1 MIELITDN
9 CSLITD
15 KAMTLKEQLIKEI
28 EQTPDTL
35 LTELL
40 DFLLF
45 IKERHTEIEI
55 TEEEQANIIASE
67 SAYQAGDYL
76 TLEEYEAT
84 QA

>member
-1 MIELITDN
+1 
-9 CSLITD
+9 
-15 KAMTLKEQLIKEI
+15 MTLKEQLIKEI

-35 LTELL
+35 LTQLL

-67 SAYQAGDYL
+67 SAYPG
-76 TLEEYEAT
+76 
-84 QA
+84 

>member
-1 MIELITDN
+1 M
-9 CSLITD
+9 TD

-45 IKERHTEIEI
+45 IKERHTAIEI

-76 TLEEYEAT
+76 NLEEYEAT

>member
-1 MIELITDN
+1 M
-9 CSLITD
+9 CKSS
-15 KAMTLKEQLIKEI
+15 KEQLIKEI

-35 LTELL
+35 LTQLL

-67 SAYQAGDYL
+67 SAYQAGDYNAYYHI
-76 TLEEYEAT
+76 E
-84 QA
+84 

>member
-1 MIELITDN
+1 
-9 CSLITD
+9 
-15 KAMTLKEQLIKEI
+15 
-28 EQTPDTL
+28 
-35 LTELL
+35 
-40 DFLLF
+40 LLF

-76 TLEEYEAT
+76 TLEEYETT

>member
-1 MIELITDN
+1 
-9 CSLITD
+9 
-15 KAMTLKEQLIKEI
+15 MTLKEQLIKEI

-35 LTELL
+35 LTQLL

-67 SAYQAGDYL
+67 LAYQAGDYL
-76 TLEEYEAT
+76 TLEEYEAS
-84 QA
+84 QK